1 MKVVYATTSATVAH
15 AGQRVGV
22 RAGEPWDASDPL
34 VEQYPAMFAENVRMV
49 RTTRAAEGVMPVTE
63 DREPQVETATR
74 GPGEQRRT
82 RRTEGR

>member
-34 VEQYPAMFAENVRMV
+34 VEQYPDMFADQVRMV
-49 RTTRAAEGVMPVTE
+49 RTTRAPEGVTRVP
-63 DREPQVETATR
+63 EPPVETATR
-74 GPGEQRRT
+74 GPGERR
-82 RRTEGR
+82 RVKPSGQ